1 MQSQT
6 KPLGVK
12 LDHELKGRLKKL
24 GEAKHRS
31 PHWIMK
37 EAIKM
42 YVEREEAAEKLRQD
56 TIERWRAYQK
66 DGKHVSNEAMIA
78 WLDTWGT
85 DKETGRPLCEK

>member
-12 LDHELKGRLKKL
+12 LDHELRERLKKL
-24 GEAKHRS
+24 GTTKHRS

-37 EAIKM
+37 QAIRE
-42 YVEREEAAEKLRQD
+42 YVEREEEAEKLRQE
-56 TIERWRAYQK
+56 TIERWKAYQK
-66 DGKHVSNEAMIA
+66 DGKHVSNETMIA